1 MKQDLE
7 RRCAAQANALA
18 DKLTK
23 AGENFVAGLFFTAGY
38 DPPFRLTGALRVLP
52 PCTCI
57 GTFIL
62 GPVAATAQ
70 PALRMR

>member
-7 RRCAAQANALA
+7 RHCAAQANTLA

-38 DPPFRLTGALRVLP
+38 DPPFRLTGASCVLRT
-52 PCTCI
+52 CTCGGI
-57 GTFIL
+57 LFL

-70 PALRMR
+70 PALHMR